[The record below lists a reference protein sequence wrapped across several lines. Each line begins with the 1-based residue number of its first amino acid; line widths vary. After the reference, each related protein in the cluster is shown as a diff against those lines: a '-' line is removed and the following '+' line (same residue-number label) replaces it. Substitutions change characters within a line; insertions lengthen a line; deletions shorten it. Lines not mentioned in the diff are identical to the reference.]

1 MSTSSS
7 DSENE
12 SSQAGPSRQ
21 LAPSSDENDDNLTT
35 EQVEKLVQL
44 QDLTGIEDTSICRA
58 LLESKNWDLE
68 ATAREQFGER
78 DPPTTKRPSSGR
90 DFSVNLQWDPSTPD
104 HLLRQLIQGGKEEPL
119 PIS

>member
-1 MSTSSS
+1 MNTSRQKASKGKHQKISETPAKMSTSSS

-44 QDLTGIEDTSICRA
+44 QDLTGIEDTSICR
-58 LLESKNWDLE
+58 
-68 ATAREQFGER
+68 
-78 DPPTTKRPSSGR
+78 
-90 DFSVNLQWDPSTPD
+90 
-104 HLLRQLIQGGKEEPL
+104 
-119 PIS
+119 